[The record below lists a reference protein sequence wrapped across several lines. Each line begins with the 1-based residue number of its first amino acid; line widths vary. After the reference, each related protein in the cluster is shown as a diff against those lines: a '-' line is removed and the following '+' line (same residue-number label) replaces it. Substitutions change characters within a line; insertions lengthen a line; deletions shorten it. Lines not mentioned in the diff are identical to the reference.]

1 MDITTSTEDGTARIA
16 LAGSLNTNTASELEQ
31 ALEPLFG
38 TISRL
43 VFDFTELEYIS
54 SAGLRVLLSAQ
65 KTMNRQGSMAVR
77 HVSQIV
83 MEIFDITGFSD
94 FLSIE

>member
-1 MDITTSTEDGTARIA
+1 MDITTSIEDGTARIA

-54 SAGLRVLLSAQ
+54 SAGLRVL
-65 KTMNRQGSMAVR
+65 MMAYKQVDEIEVSGASDEVR
-77 HVSQIV
+77 EV
-83 MEIFDITGFSD
+83 FDITGFSD
-94 FLSIE
+94 LFSVR

>member
-1 MDITTSTEDGTARIA
+1 MDITTSIEDGTARIA

-38 TISRL
+38 TASRL

-54 SAGLRVLLSAQ
+54 SAGLRVL
-65 KTMNRQGSMAVR
+65 MMAYKQVGEIEVSGASDEVR
-77 HVSQIV
+77 EV
-83 MEIFDITGFSD
+83 FDITGFSD
-94 FLSIE
+94 LFSVQ